1 MAVDW
6 KKLRAEY
13 LKGGTSYRQ
22 LSAKYNVP
30 LKTLARRAKAEA
42 WNEHRLQVDNSVATE
57 VNSLIK
63 NRIAE
68 GSVRFDLAVYDVAA
82 ELLEI
87 TRHSMR
93 TAASKEAVPP
103 GELSMYASTLRS
115 IKIAMQRPSELDLEE
130 QKARIEKLRKE
141 AKDYKNQNEDIVVS
155 FEGDLDEFSR

>member
-57 VNSLIK
+57 VNSLIEIG
-63 NRIAE
+63 IAA
-68 GSVRFDLAVYDVAA
+68 GAAKCDLTVYDVAA

-87 TRHSMR
+87 TRASMR

-115 IKIAMQRPSELDLEE
+115 IKIAMQRPSDMDLEE
-130 QKARIEKLRKE
+130 QRARIEKLRRDASSADDDSE
-141 AKDYKNQNEDIVVS
+141 TGVILLPRRIEDA
-155 FEGDLDEFSR
+155 

>member
-30 LKTLARRAKAEA
+30 LKTLARRAKAEE

-82 ELLEI
+82 ELLEL

-93 TAASKEAVPP
+93 TAAAKEAVPP

-115 IKIAMQRPSELDLEE
+115 IKIAMQRPSELDIDE
-130 QKARIEKLRKE
+130 QKARIEKLRRE
-141 AKDYKNQNEDIVVS
+141 SEDKNAGGTAITVRL
-155 FEGDLDEFSR
+155 EGNMDEYSG

>member
-30 LKTLARRAKAEA
+30 LKTLARRAKAEE

-87 TRHSMR
+87 TRASMR

-115 IKIAMQRPSELDLEE
+115 IKIAMQRPSELDIDE

-155 FEGDLDEFSR
+155 FTGDLDEFSR

>member
-6 KKLRAEY
+6 MKLRAEY

-30 LKTLARRAKAEA
+30 LKTLARRAKAEE

-57 VNSLIK
+57 VNSIIESG
-63 NRIAE
+63 IAA
-68 GSVRFDLAVYDVAA
+68 GAAKCDLTVYDVAA

-87 TRHSMR
+87 TRASMR
-93 TAASKEAVPP
+93 TASSNEAVPP

-115 IKIAMQRPSELDLEE
+115 IKIAMQRPSELDIDE
-130 QKARIEKLRKE
+130 QKARIEKLRRE
-141 AKDYKNQNEDIVVS
+141 ASAADDDSETGVILLPRRMD
-155 FEGDLDEFSR
+155 DA

>member
-6 KKLRAEY
+6 KKLRSEY
-13 LKGGTSYRQ
+13 IKGGTSYRQ

-30 LKTLARRAKAEA
+30 LKTLARRAKAEE
-42 WNEHRLQVDNSVATE
+42 WNEHRLQVGNSVATE
-57 VNSLIK
+57 VNSIIESG
-63 NRIAE
+63 IAA
-68 GSVRFDLAVYDVAA
+68 GAAKCDLAVYDVAA
-82 ELLEI
+82 ELLEL

-93 TAASKEAVPP
+93 TAAAKEAVPP

-115 IKIAMQRPSELDLEE
+115 IKIAMQRPSELDIDE